1 MKPFTSKY
9 CNPINYGSPLNQI
22 FPKLKKRGRVLHE
35 YFYGEELKNENTLNQ
50 TSSGNIT
57 VEDTDWK
64 NKKVNDPRGVLNR
77 PMTTKEHDK
86 GYRVKREK
94 DGSVTLRGRRGNKK

>member
-1 MKPFTSKY
+1 MKPFTSKHIT
-9 CNPINYGSPLNQI
+9 PVNYGSPLNNNH
-22 FPKLKKRGRVLHE
+22 LKKRGRVQHE
-35 YFYGEELKNENTLNQ
+35 NFYGEGLKNVNTLNQ

-57 VEDTDWK
+57 VEDADWE

-77 PMTTKEHDK
+77 SMTNKEHDK

-94 DGSVTLRGRRGNKK
+94 DGSVTLKGRRGNKK